1 MPPDTT
7 ICCLKNSEEYKNITV
22 NIDVPG
28 LKGYTVQCYRLV
40 GEGAAI
46 SGKVSHSVIFYNV
59 VVEEGAQVTNSV
71 ILPGTVVEKDAVID
85 RAIIGERCRICA
97 GVQIQGTNSEVAV
110 YGNDETIKAER
121 KGKGAK

>member
-1 MPPDTT
+1 M
-7 ICCLKNSEEYKNITV
+7 
-22 NIDVPG
+22 
-28 LKGYTVQCYRLV
+28 
-40 GEGAAI
+40 
-46 SGKVSHSVIFYNV
+46 